1 MYKLCLGLVFLINIV
16 PASAQSSNYVLQEP
30 YISSGAINVAV
41 SRDDGDLYFEEG
53 EKNEKSGDLNDAITF
68 FGKAAFEYN
77 NVRNFSR
84 YGASLLRLSH
94 VHYLMQH
101 YTEAEQVIL
110 NVALKTYSKS
120 GNRSGQMASYNQL
133 GRIYLASNKLTQS
146 MWFYTQQGILAR
158 QTNSNLNYID
168 SMLGII
174 RVKIKKREYDM
185 ALKDIQRVE
194 LLTKNTNAPQYQVQL
209 RQVRAVIAEKKAG
222 IR

>member
-1 MYKLCLGLVFLINIV
+1 MYKLCLGLVFLVNIV

-30 YISSGAINVAV
+30 YISSGAINIAV

-120 GNRSGQMASYNQL
+120 GNRLGQMASYNQL

-174 RVKIKKREYDM
+174 RVKIKKREYAM

-194 LLTKNTNAPQYQVQL
+194 LLTKNTNTPQYQVQL

>member
-1 MYKLCLGLVFLINIV
+1 MYKLCLGLVFLVNIV

-30 YISSGAINVAV
+30 YISSGAINIAV

-120 GNRSGQMASYNQL
+120 GNRLGQMASYNQL

-146 MWFYTQQGILAR
+146 MWFYTQQGILAK

-174 RVKIKKREYDM
+174 RVKIKKREYAM

-194 LLTKNTNAPQYQVQL
+194 LLTKNTNTPQYQVQL

>member
-174 RVKIKKREYDM
+174 RVKIKKREYAM

>member
-1 MYKLCLGLVFLINIV
+1 MYKLCLGLVFLVNIV

-30 YISSGAINVAV
+30 YISSGAINIAV

-77 NVRNFSR
+77 NVRNFSK

-94 VHYLMQH
+94 IHYLMQH

-174 RVKIKKREYDM
+174 RVKIKKREYAM

-194 LLTKNTNAPQYQVQL
+194 LLTKNTNTPQYQVQL

>member
-1 MYKLCLGLVFLINIV
+1 MYKLCLGLVFLVNVV

-30 YISSGAINVAV
+30 YISSGAINIAV

-174 RVKIKKREYDM
+174 RVKIKKREYAM

-194 LLTKNTNAPQYQVQL
+194 LLTKNTNTPQYQVQL